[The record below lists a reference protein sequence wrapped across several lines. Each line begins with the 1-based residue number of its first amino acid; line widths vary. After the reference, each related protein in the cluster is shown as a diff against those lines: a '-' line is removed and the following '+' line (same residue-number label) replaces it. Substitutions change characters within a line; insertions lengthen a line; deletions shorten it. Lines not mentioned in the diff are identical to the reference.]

1 MTTTIMNVGRVPLH
15 VGIIQI
21 STGKKGSVRVMGRG
35 RGTLNP
41 GYKIDPNWMA
51 LNGKNIRVTNSTPIV
66 ATKTVAPTVT
76 TANTVTTATT
86 VSTTTPAPTV
96 PTKGATT

>member
-51 LNGKNIRVTNSTPIV
+51 LKGKNIRIVNSTPIV
-66 ATKTVAPTVT
+66 ATKTVTP
-76 TANTVTTATT
+76 TVTTATT
-86 VSTTTPAPTV
+86 APTTTPAPTV